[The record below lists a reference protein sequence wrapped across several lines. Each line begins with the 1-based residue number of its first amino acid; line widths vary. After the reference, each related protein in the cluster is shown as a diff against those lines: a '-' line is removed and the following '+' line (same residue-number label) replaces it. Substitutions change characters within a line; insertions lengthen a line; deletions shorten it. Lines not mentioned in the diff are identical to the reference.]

1 MYSNERGS
9 RFSILDIIV
18 KLIFAALFI
27 FILMWLFKKN
37 VPNMTPFYSNVFRE
51 NIKYMQE
58 AGESYFTD
66 DKLPKE
72 IGQSN
77 KISLADMFDKKLVL
91 PFVDEDGNSCNQYD
105 SYVSVTKTDNGYEL
119 KTNLVCNKE
128 SNYTVKILGCHNY
141 CKDSL
146 CSKTCSVE
154 QITEYKYK
162 KTTNVTAYKCPSGYK
177 KNGKYCVKSKLVDSK
192 SASVTNTTTKDL
204 VVAAK
209 EVISGGKKTEVDV
222 IKVKNS
228 DSYEKVYINA
238 IKETTNG
245 TTTKTKVYVEP
256 IKSTTSGSTKTEQ
269 EAYACQK
276 TKTVQEPYTCQKT
289 QTVKKTY
296 SCQKTKTVRESY
308 DCTKYKTEKQCSTKY
323 KKEAYSCNCSTKYV
337 GGVYKTACNTCYKSV
352 PYQSCKDVNK
362 AYTDTCYRN
371 VNKTYTTTCTK
382 NVNKTYNTTCYRNV
396 TKTYT
401 DTCYRD
407 KTTTTP
413 GSTTYSCPSN
423 ATGSEGSGANLRC
436 YYYKTTTT
444 AGKTTYKCPSNAD
457 GSTGSGENLK
467 CYYLQ
472 KTSNGY
478 SYKCPTKANY
488 STGSGENLRCY
499 VVTNGTSHYE
509 CSDSSY
515 KLNGK
520 YCKKTVTESSTSK
533 KCDSGYKLEGN
544 KCNKYTTTKVNATK
558 TTAKKTIYKWSKQ
571 DGISGWTKTGDTRIV
586 KGEEKC
592 E

>member
-9 RFSILDIIV
+9 RFSILDIVV

-27 FILMWLFKKN
+27 FILVWLFQKN
-37 VPNMTPFYSNVFRE
+37 VPNMAPFYSNVFRE

-58 AGESYFTD
+58 GGESYFTD

-128 SNYTVKILGCHNY
+128 SNYTIKILGCHNY
-141 CKDSL
+141 CKDAL

-162 KTTNVTAYKCPSGYK
+162 KLSTVTTYKCPSGYK
-177 KNGKYCVKSKLVDSK
+177 KDGKYCVKSRITDTK
-192 SASVTNTTTKDL
+192 SAIKTSTSTRVD
-204 VVAAK
+204 
-209 EVISGGKKTEVDV
+209 VIDADKVYDSGKKTEVDA
-222 IKVKNS
+222 IKVKN
-228 DSYEKVYINA
+228 DDKYERVYINP
-238 IKETTNG
+238 IKEVSEG
-245 TTTKTKVYVEP
+245 TTTRTKVYVDP
-256 IKSTTSGSTKTEQ
+256 IKSTTSGNTTTKK
-269 EAYACQK
+269 EA
-276 TKTVQEPYTCQKT
+276 
-289 QTVKKTY
+289 Y

-308 DCTKYKTEKQCSTKY
+308 NCTKYKTEKQCTTKY
-323 KKEAYSCNCSTKYV
+323 KQEAYSCNCSTKYV
-337 GGVYKTACNTCYKSV
+337 GGVYKTSCNTCYKSV
-352 PYQSCKDVNK
+352 PYQSCSDVSK
-362 AYTDTCYRN
+362 SYTDTCYRD
-371 VNKTYTTTCTK
+371 
-382 NVNKTYNTTCYRNV
+382 V

-407 KTTTTP
+407 VTTSTP

-423 ATGSEGSGANLRC
+423 AEGSEGSGSNLRC

-444 AGKTTYKCPSNAD
+444 SGSTTYRCPDKAD
-457 GSTGSGENLK
+457 GSSGSGSNLK
-467 CYYLQ
+467 CYYLE
-472 KTSNGY
+472 KVSGGY
-478 SYKCPTKANY
+478 SYKCPSKANY
-488 STGSGENLRCY
+488 STGSGKNLRCY
-499 VVTNGTSHYE
+499 VVTNGSYHYE
-509 CSDSSY
+509 CSEKGY
-515 KLNGK
+515 KLDGK
-520 YCKKTVTESSTSK
+520 TCKKTIKETSTTK

-544 KCNKYTTTKVNATK
+544 KCNKYSTTKINATK
-558 TTAKKTIYKWSKQ
+558 TTSKKTIYKWSKSENL
-571 DGISGWTKTGDTRIV
+571 SGWTKTGETRTTQ
-586 KGEEKC
+586 GEEKC

>member
-9 RFSILDIIV
+9 RFSILDIVV

-27 FILMWLFKKN
+27 FILVWLFQKN
-37 VPNMTPFYSNVFRE
+37 VPNMAPFYSNVFRE

-128 SNYTVKILGCHNY
+128 SNYIIKILGCHNY
-141 CKDSL
+141 CKDAL

-162 KTTNVTAYKCPSGYK
+162 KLSNVTTYKCPSGYK
-177 KNGKYCVKSKLVDSK
+177 KDGKYCVKSNLIDSK
-192 SASVTNTTTKDL
+192 AATKTNTTTKVD
-204 VVAAK
+204 VIDAK
-209 EVISGGKKTEVDV
+209 KVYDNGTKKQVDV
-222 IKVKNS
+222 IKTKNYA
-228 DSYEKVYINA
+228 SYERVYIDP
-238 IKETTNG
+238 IKVVSEG
-245 TTTKTKVYVEP
+245 TTTRTKVYVNP
-256 IKSTTSGSTKTEQ
+256 IKSTTSGSTSTTK
-269 EAYACQK
+269 EA
-276 TKTVQEPYTCQKT
+276 
-289 QTVKKTY
+289 Y

-308 DCTKYKTEKQCSTKY
+308 NCTKYKTDKQCTTKY

-337 GGVYKTACNTCYKSV
+337 GGVYKTSCNTCYKSV
-352 PYQSCKDVNK
+352 PYQSCSDVNK
-362 AYTDTCYRN
+362 AYTDTCYRD
-371 VNKTYTTTCTK
+371 
-382 NVNKTYNTTCYRNV
+382 V

-401 DTCYRD
+401 DTCYRN

-413 GSTTYSCPSN
+413 GSTTYSCPSY
-423 ATGSEGSGANLRC
+423 AEGSEGSGSNLKC
-436 YYYKTTTT
+436 YYYQETST
-444 AGKTTYKCPSNAD
+444 AGSVSYKCPSKAD
-457 GSTGSGENLK
+457 GSTGSGSNLK
-467 CYYLQ
+467 CYYLE
-472 KTSNGY
+472 KVSNGY
-478 SYKCPTKANY
+478 SYKCPSKANY
-488 STGSGENLRCY
+488 STGSGKNLRCY
-499 VVTNGTSHYE
+499 VVTNGSYHYE
-509 CSDSSY
+509 CTEKGY
-515 KLNGK
+515 KLDGK
-520 YCKKTVTESSTSK
+520 YCKKTIKETSTTK

-544 KCNKYTTTKVNATK
+544 KCNKYSTTKINATK
-558 TTAKKTIYKWSKQ
+558 TTSKKTIYKWSKSENL
-571 DGISGWTKTGDTRIV
+571 SGWTKTGETRTTQ
-586 KGEEKC
+586 GDEKC

>member
-9 RFSILDIIV
+9 RFSILDIVV

-27 FILMWLFKKN
+27 FILVWLFQKN
-37 VPNMTPFYSNVFRE
+37 VPNMAPFYSNVFRE

-128 SNYTVKILGCHNY
+128 SNYTIKILGCHNY
-141 CKDSL
+141 CKDAL

-162 KTTNVTAYKCPSGYK
+162 KLSNVTTYKCPSGYK
-177 KNGKYCVKSKLVDSK
+177 KDGKYCVKRNLIDSK
-192 SASVTNTTTKDL
+192 AATKTNTTTKVD
-204 VVAAK
+204 VIDAK
-209 EVISGGKKTEVDV
+209 KVYDNGTKKQVDV
-222 IKVKNS
+222 IKTKNYA
-228 DSYEKVYINA
+228 SYERVYIDP
-238 IKETTNG
+238 IKVVSEG
-245 TTTKTKVYVEP
+245 TTTRTKVYVNP
-256 IKSTTSGSTKTEQ
+256 IKSTTSGSTSTTK
-269 EAYACQK
+269 EA
-276 TKTVQEPYTCQKT
+276 
-289 QTVKKTY
+289 Y

-308 DCTKYKTEKQCSTKY
+308 NCTKYKTDKQCTTKY

-337 GGVYKTACNTCYKSV
+337 GGVYKTSCNTCYKSV
-352 PYQSCKDVNK
+352 PYQSCSDVNK
-362 AYTDTCYRN
+362 AYTDTCYRD
-371 VNKTYTTTCTK
+371 
-382 NVNKTYNTTCYRNV
+382 V

-401 DTCYRD
+401 DTCYRN

-413 GSTTYSCPSN
+413 GSTTYSCPSY
-423 ATGSEGSGANLRC
+423 AEGSEGSGANLKC
-436 YYYKTTTT
+436 YYYQETST
-444 AGKTTYKCPSNAD
+444 AGSVSYKCPSKAD
-457 GSTGSGENLK
+457 GSTGSGSNLK
-467 CYYLQ
+467 CYYLE
-472 KTSNGY
+472 KVSNGY
-478 SYKCPTKANY
+478 SYKCPSKANY
-488 STGSGENLRCY
+488 STGSGKNLRCY
-499 VVTNGTSHYE
+499 VVTNGSYHYE
-509 CSDSSY
+509 CTEKGY
-515 KLNGK
+515 KLDGK
-520 YCKKTVTESSTSK
+520 YCKKTITETSTTK

-544 KCNKYTTTKVNATK
+544 KCNKYSTTKINATK
-558 TTAKKTIYKWSKQ
+558 TTSKKTIYKWSKSENL
-571 DGISGWTKTGDTRIV
+571 SGWTKTGETRTTQ
-586 KGEEKC
+586 GDEKC

>member
-9 RFSILDIIV
+9 RFSILDIVV

-27 FILMWLFKKN
+27 FILVWLFQKN
-37 VPNMTPFYSNVFRE
+37 VPNMAPFYSNVFRE

-128 SNYTVKILGCHNY
+128 SNYTIKILGCHNY
-141 CKDSL
+141 CKDAL

-162 KTTNVTAYKCPSGYK
+162 KLSNVTTYKCPSGYK
-177 KNGKYCVKSKLVDSK
+177 KDGKYCVKRNLIDSK
-192 SASVTNTTTKDL
+192 AATKTNTTTKVD
-204 VVAAK
+204 VIDAK
-209 EVISGGKKTEVDV
+209 KVYDNGTKKQVDV
-222 IKVKNS
+222 IKTKN
-228 DSYEKVYINA
+228 DASYERVYIDP
-238 IKETTNG
+238 IKVVSEG
-245 TTTKTKVYVEP
+245 TTTRTKVYVNP
-256 IKSTTSGSTKTEQ
+256 IKSTTSGSTSTTK
-269 EAYACQK
+269 EA
-276 TKTVQEPYTCQKT
+276 
-289 QTVKKTY
+289 Y

-308 DCTKYKTEKQCSTKY
+308 NCTKYKTDKQCTTKY

-337 GGVYKTACNTCYKSV
+337 GGVYKTSCNTCYKSV
-352 PYQSCKDVNK
+352 PYQSCSDVNK
-362 AYTDTCYRN
+362 AYTDTCYRD
-371 VNKTYTTTCTK
+371 
-382 NVNKTYNTTCYRNV
+382 V

-401 DTCYRD
+401 DTCYRN

-413 GSTTYSCPSN
+413 GSTTYSCPSY
-423 ATGSEGSGANLRC
+423 AEGSEGSGANLKC
-436 YYYKTTTT
+436 YYYQETST
-444 AGKTTYKCPSNAD
+444 AGSVSYKCPSKAD
-457 GSTGSGENLK
+457 GSTGSGSNLK
-467 CYYLQ
+467 CYYLE
-472 KTSNGY
+472 KVSNGY
-478 SYKCPTKANY
+478 SYKCPSKANY
-488 STGSGENLRCY
+488 STGSGKNLRCY
-499 VVTNGTSHYE
+499 VVTNGSYHYE
-509 CSDSSY
+509 CTEKGY
-515 KLNGK
+515 KLDGK
-520 YCKKTVTESSTSK
+520 YCKKTIKETSTTK

-544 KCNKYTTTKVNATK
+544 KCNKYSTTKINATK
-558 TTAKKTIYKWSKQ
+558 TTSKKTIYKWSKSENL
-571 DGISGWTKTGDTRIV
+571 SGWTKTGETRTTQ
-586 KGEEKC
+586 GDEKC

>member
-9 RFSILDIIV
+9 RFSILDIFV

-27 FILMWLFKKN
+27 FILAWLFQKN
-37 VPNMTPFYSNVFRE
+37 VPNMAPFYSNVFRE

-77 KISLADMFDKKLVL
+77 RISLSDMFDRKLVL

-128 SNYTVKILGCHNY
+128 SNYTIKILGCHNY

-162 KTTNVTAYKCPSGYK
+162 KLSNVTTYKCPSGYK
-177 KNGKYCVKSKLVDSK
+177 KDGKYCVKSKIVDSK
-192 SASVTNTTTKDL
+192 SANVTNTTTRVD
-204 VVAAK
+204 
-209 EVISGGKKTEVDV
+209 VIDADKVYDSGKKTQVDV
-222 IKVKNS
+222 IKVKNG
-228 DSYEKVYINA
+228 DSYERVYINP
-238 IKETTNG
+238 IKEVTEG
-245 TTTKTKVYVEP
+245 TTTKTKVYVDP
-256 IKSTTSGSTKTEQ
+256 IKSTSNGSTTTKK
-269 EAYACQK
+269 EAYNCQK
-276 TKTVQEPYTCQKT
+276 TKTEREPYN
-289 QTVKKTY
+289 
-296 SCQKTKTVRESY
+296 
-308 DCTKYKTEKQCSTKY
+308 CTKYKTEKQCTTKY
-323 KKEAYSCNCSTKYV
+323 KKESYKCECSTVIV
-337 GGVYKTACNTCYKSV
+337 GGVSQTRCNTCYKSV
-352 PYQSCKDVNK
+352 PYQSCSEVSK
-362 AYTDTCYRN
+362 AYTDTCYRE
-371 VNKTYTTTCTK
+371 
-382 NVNKTYNTTCYRNV
+382 V

-407 KTTTTP
+407 VTTTTP

-423 ATGSEGSGANLRC
+423 AEGSEGSGSSLKC

-444 AGKTTYKCPSNAD
+444 AGSTTYKCPAKAD
-457 GSTGSGENLK
+457 GSTGSGANLK
-467 CYYLQ
+467 CYYLE
-472 KTSNGY
+472 KVSGGY
-478 SYKCPTKANY
+478 SYKCPAKANY
-488 STGSGENLRCY
+488 STGSGANLKCY
-499 VVTNGTSHYE
+499 VVTNGSYHYE
-509 CSDSSY
+509 CSEKGY
-515 KLNGK
+515 KLDGK
-520 YCKKTVTESSTSK
+520 YCKKTVTKTSTTK

-544 KCNKYTTTKVNATK
+544 KCNKYSTTKIDATK
-558 TTAKKTIYKWSKQ
+558 TTSKKTVYKWSKSESL
-571 DGISGWTKTGDTRIV
+571 SGWTKTGETRTV
-586 KGEEKC
+586 QGEEKC

>member
-9 RFSILDIIV
+9 RFSILDIVV

-27 FILMWLFKKN
+27 FILVWLFQKN
-37 VPNMTPFYSNVFRE
+37 VPNMAPFYSNVFRE

-128 SNYTVKILGCHNY
+128 SNYTIKILGCHNY
-141 CKDSL
+141 CKDAL

-162 KTTNVTAYKCPSGYK
+162 KLSNVTTYKCPSGYK
-177 KNGKYCVKSKLVDSK
+177 KDGKYCVKSNLIDSK
-192 SASVTNTTTKDL
+192 AATKTNTTTKVD
-204 VVAAK
+204 VIDAK
-209 EVISGGKKTEVDV
+209 KVYDNGTKKQVDV
-222 IKVKNS
+222 IKTKNYA
-228 DSYEKVYINA
+228 SYERVYIDP
-238 IKETTNG
+238 IKVVSVG
-245 TTTKTKVYVEP
+245 TTTRTKVYVNP
-256 IKSTTSGSTKTEQ
+256 IKSTTSGSTSTTK
-269 EAYACQK
+269 EA
-276 TKTVQEPYTCQKT
+276 
-289 QTVKKTY
+289 Y

-308 DCTKYKTEKQCSTKY
+308 NCTKYKTDKQCTTKY

-337 GGVYKTACNTCYKSV
+337 GGVYKTSCNTCYKSV
-352 PYQSCKDVNK
+352 PYQSCSDVNK
-362 AYTDTCYRN
+362 AYTDTCYRD
-371 VNKTYTTTCTK
+371 
-382 NVNKTYNTTCYRNV
+382 V

-401 DTCYRD
+401 DTCYRN

-413 GSTTYSCPSN
+413 GSTTYSCPSY
-423 ATGSEGSGANLRC
+423 AEGSEGSGANLKC
-436 YYYKTTTT
+436 YYYQETST
-444 AGKTTYKCPSNAD
+444 AGSVSYKCPSKAD
-457 GSTGSGENLK
+457 GSTGSGSNLK
-467 CYYLQ
+467 CYYLE
-472 KTSNGY
+472 KVSNGY
-478 SYKCPTKANY
+478 SYKCPSKANY
-488 STGSGENLRCY
+488 STGSGKNLRCY
-499 VVTNGTSHYE
+499 VVTNGSYHYE
-509 CSDSSY
+509 CTEKGY
-515 KLNGK
+515 KLDGK
-520 YCKKTVTESSTSK
+520 YCKKTIKETSTTK

-544 KCNKYTTTKVNATK
+544 KCNKYSTTKINATK
-558 TTAKKTIYKWSKQ
+558 TTSKKTIYKWSKSENL
-571 DGISGWTKTGDTRIV
+571 SGWTKTGETRTTQ
-586 KGEEKC
+586 GDEKC

>member
-9 RFSILDIIV
+9 RFSVLDIVV

-27 FILMWLFKKN
+27 FILVWLFQKN
-37 VPNMTPFYSNVFRE
+37 VPNMAPFYSNVFRE

-141 CKDSL
+141 CKDAL

-162 KTTNVTAYKCPSGYK
+162 KISNVTTYKCPSGYK
-177 KNGKYCVKSKLVDSK
+177 KDGKYCVKSKLVESK
-192 SASVTNTTTKDL
+192 SATKTSTTTKID
-204 VVAAK
+204 VVDAK
-209 EVISGGKKTEVDV
+209 KVYDSGTKKELDV
-222 IKVKNS
+222 IKTKND
-228 DSYEKVYINA
+228 DSYERVYVNP
-238 IKETTNG
+238 IKEVTEG
-245 TTTKTKVYVEP
+245 TTTKTKVYIDP
-256 IKSTTSGSTKTEQ
+256 IKSTTSGSSSTTK
-269 EAYACQK
+269 EA
-276 TKTVQEPYTCQKT
+276 
-289 QTVKKTY
+289 Y

-308 DCTKYKTEKQCSTKY
+308 DCTKYKTEKQCTTKY
-323 KKEAYSCNCSTKYV
+323 KQESYSCNCSTKYV
-337 GGVYKTACNTCYKSV
+337 GGVYKTSCNTCYKSV
-352 PYQSCKDVNK
+352 PYQSCSDVNK
-362 AYTDTCYRN
+362 AYTDTCYRD
-371 VNKTYTTTCTK
+371 
-382 NVNKTYNTTCYRNV
+382 V

-413 GSTTYSCPSN
+413 GTTTYSCPSN
-423 ATGSEGSGANLRC
+423 AEGSEGSGSSLRC
-436 YYYKTTTT
+436 YYYKRTTS
-444 AGKTTYKCPSNAD
+444 AGYTTYKCPSYAD
-457 GSTGSGENLK
+457 GSTGSGSNLK
-467 CYYLQ
+467 CYYLE
-472 KTSNGY
+472 KVSGGY
-478 SYKCPTKANY
+478 SYKCPSKANY
-488 STGSGENLRCY
+488 STGSGKNLRCY
-499 VVTNGTSHYE
+499 KVTDGSYHYE
-509 CSDSSY
+509 CTEKGY
-515 KLNGK
+515 KLDGK
-520 YCKKTVTESSTSK
+520 YCKKTITNTTTTK

-544 KCNKYTTTKVNATK
+544 KCNKYSTTKIDATK
-558 TTAKKTIYKWSKQ
+558 NTSKKTVYKWSKSENL
-571 DGISGWTKTGDTRIV
+571 SGWTKTGETRTV
-586 KGEEKC
+586 QGAEKC